1 MHTYV
6 FAKNCKTDRQT
17 DRQTSRT
24 TTIDS
29 FFEER
34 KKILIIRRSHNCCV
48 APDARTKC
56 TCKNVLWK

>member
-1 MHTYV
+1 MYLP
-6 FAKNCKTDRQT
+6 KNCKTDRQT

-29 FFEER
+29 F
-34 KKILIIRRSHNCCV
+34 KKLLIIRRSHNCCV

>member
-1 MHTYV
+1 MYLP
-6 FAKNCKTDRQT
+6 KNCKT

-34 KKILIIRRSHNCCV
+34 KKLLIIRRSHNCCV